1 MLNNSYVEYFSLIEY
16 VKKIKLS
23 SNLLDHLEY
32 TNCEFDNYMN
42 KLSEYDE
49 EYIINYW
56 IYLLYRELKSNQ
68 KIEYLSFDVKTLV
81 SKDIFFDTLNINN
94 KRIFELHNFVTEN
107 ELEPT
112 FKYRTSEVNISK
124 FDNLGNEE
132 IFYRGALAKDVNRF
146 MNDFINLYKHNGTSL
161 VFSNPFLVS
170 SLIHLIFLRIH
181 PFTDGNGRTSRI
193 LHNIKFTESINK
205 LYNTRLKISPLN
217 LSESIYLNKIT
228 YVNKIDNI
236 YFDLEHDNY
245 KAINDWFNFILDMA
259 DEQIY
264 KSINLLNNTDYIKRR
279 DIDDISKKQISS
291 VRKILKVSNVKKM

>member
-1 MLNNSYVEYFSLIEY
+1 MFNNSHVYYFPLMEYI
-16 VKKIKLS
+16 KKIKLS
-23 SNLLDHLEY
+23 SSLLEHLEY

-42 KLSEYDE
+42 ELSKYDE

-81 SKDIFFDTLNINN
+81 SKDIFFDTLNISN
-94 KRIFELHNFVTEN
+94 KRIFDIHNFVTEN

-112 FKYRTSEVNISK
+112 FKYRSSEVKISRYDK
-124 FDNLGNEE
+124 EGNEE
-132 IFYRGALAKDVNRF
+132 IFYRGSESKDVNKF
-146 MNDFINLYKHNGTSL
+146 MNDFINIYKHNGTSL
-161 VFSNPFLVS
+161 IFSNPFLVS

-193 LHNIKFTESINK
+193 LHNIKFTETINK

-217 LSESIYLNKIT
+217 LSESIYLNKVT

-245 KAINDWFNFILDMA
+245 ESINAWFNFMLDMA

-264 KSINLLNNTDYIKRR
+264 KSLNLLNDTNCIKNR
-279 DIDDISKKQISS
+279 DIEDISKNQISS
-291 VRKILKVSNVKKM
+291 VRKILRR